1 MVNESNNSSYTYES
15 DDSVTLGKVS
25 NYVSAFKTDREIKI
39 ETKDNSPVLPSEYS
53 EAKERD
59 IYYYY
64 FTKFK
69 QNLDNQE
76 DVAKEITRRMNRLY
90 LKNFTAAEVFSKFQ
104 FYLKDFDETLS
115 TAATTKE
122 VLQEN
127 PKEDLNS
134 KKSPLLVERSYPFK
148 KDTESLKNDKSELC
162 NLINC
167 SHLSFTLKGDSY
179 RLGCGRGE
187 RVCTLEADMSPTDN
201 MMFELFKEQL
211 GDEVKARKL
220 VILSR
225 SIQRVPPKEDILEVT
240 PNITKA
246 LVLYGAAPRKRGR
259 PRKAIPL

>member
-1 MVNESNNSSYTYES
+1 MVNESNNSSYIYES

-25 NYVSAFKTDREIKI
+25 SYVSAFKTDKEIKI
-39 ETKDNSPVLPSEYS
+39 ETKDNSLALPSEYS

-69 QNLDNQE
+69 QNLSNPE
-76 DVAKEITRRMNRLY
+76 YVAKEITQRMNRVY
-90 LKNFTAAEVFSKFQ
+90 LKNFSDAEVLTKLQ
-104 FYLKDFDETLS
+104 IYLKDFDS
-115 TAATTKE
+115 TPVEVKTTTKE
-122 VLQEN
+122 ETAEN
-127 PKEDLNS
+127 LNT
-134 KKSPLLVERSYPFK
+134 KKSPILVERNYPFK
-148 KDTESLKNDKSELC
+148 NDAEALKNDKSELC

-167 SHLSFTLKGDSY
+167 KHLSFTLKGDSY

-187 RVCTLEADMSPTDN
+187 KPCTLEQDMSPTDN

-225 SIQRVPPKEDILEVT
+225 SIQKVPPKEDIVEIT
-240 PNITKA
+240 PNVTKA
-246 LVLYGAAPRKRGR
+246 LVPYGALPRKRGR
-259 PRKAIPL
+259 PRKVIPL